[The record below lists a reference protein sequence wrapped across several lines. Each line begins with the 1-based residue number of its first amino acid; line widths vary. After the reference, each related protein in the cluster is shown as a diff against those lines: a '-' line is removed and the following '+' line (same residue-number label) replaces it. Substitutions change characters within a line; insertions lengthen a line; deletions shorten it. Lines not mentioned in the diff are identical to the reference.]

1 VLGHPRGPRSFAGQF
16 VVGTAYRHDPQVPKL
31 LSVCLDP
38 RVQPHL
44 RTTDG
49 LDHVSRPMDPRAR
62 LAGMGAHLLVFIGV
76 AAIVIVV
83 PGPDTAVVTKNVLV
97 HDRRTALGT
106 SLGVSAGLS
115 VWTLAAAVGVAS
127 VVRASAVA
135 FTVLKVAGALYL
147 IWLGVQALRAARRPG
162 DDGERS
168 PAATKPTL
176 SALGGFRQGLI
187 SDLANP
193 KIGIFFTSLLP
204 QFVDPGH
211 PVLLP
216 FMALGAVFVVMTALW
231 LCAYCLV
238 AARAAETLQRP
249 RVRAALDRFTGV
261 VLIAIGLRVATEHR

>member
-1 VLGHPRGPRSFAGQF
+1 V
-16 VVGTAYRHDPQVPKL
+16 
-31 LSVCLDP
+31 
-38 RVQPHL
+38 
-44 RTTDG
+44 
-49 LDHVSRPMDPRAR
+49 
-62 LAGMGAHLLVFIGV
+62 GAHLLVFIGV

-97 HDRRTALGT
+97 HGRRVAFGT

-135 FTVLKVAGALYL
+135 FTVLKLIGALYL
-147 IWLGVQALRAARRPG
+147 VWLGLQALRAARHAG
-162 DDGERS
+162 SGV
-168 PAATKPTL
+168 PAASRKPAMG
-176 SALGGFRQGLI
+176 ALGGFRQGFL

-216 FMALGAVFVVMTALW
+216 FLALGAVFVLMTVVW
-231 LCAYCLV
+231 LSAYCLI

-249 RVRAALDRFTGV
+249 RVKAAMDRVTGIL
-261 VLIAIGLRVATEHR
+261 LIALGLRVAIEHR